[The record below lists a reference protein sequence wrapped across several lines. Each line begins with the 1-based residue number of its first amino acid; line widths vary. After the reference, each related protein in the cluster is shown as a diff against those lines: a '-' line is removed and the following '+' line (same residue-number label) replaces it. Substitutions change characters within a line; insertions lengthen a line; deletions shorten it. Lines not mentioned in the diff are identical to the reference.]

1 MKTIIILSLS
11 LLTACGG
18 SEETATETADTN
30 TNTNTNTTTTTTQT
44 TDTTHEPSPCKG
56 VLATATLSGLVLDT
70 NGDPFE
76 GASVNLCHDACR
88 VANTGADGVYLFENV
103 QNCPQSLD
111 VPNGGDTY
119 ATPITILDFGDNE
132 VREVTITMVEH
143 GGWMSTPT
151 SSAEIEIATG
161 LFVTVGVDDL
171 SLLFGDVDQLAGA
184 TVSEAHYLPVDV
196 PGEIIA
202 MYHLEPFDA
211 EAAPSM
217 PVKVA
222 NTFGL
227 KDGETVDVWTA
238 SYHKFEW
245 INGGTLT
252 ASGDWL
258 EGDAALEVISTTA
271 LIKPL
276 NK

>member
-11 LLTACGG
+11 LLTSCGG
-18 SEETATETADTN
+18 PEETATETATTDTN
-30 TNTNTNTTTTTTQT
+30 GTTTTTQT
-44 TDTTHEPSPCKG
+44 TETTHEPSPCEG

-70 NGDPFE
+70 NGDPVD
-76 GASVNLCHDACR
+76 GVSANLCHDICR

-103 QNCPQSLD
+103 QNCPQALD
-111 VPNGGDTY
+111 VPNGGDAY
-119 ATPITILDFGDNE
+119 ATPITILDFEDKE
-132 VREVTITMVEH
+132 VREITITMVEH

-151 SSAEIEIATG
+151 NSTEVEIATG

-171 SLLFGDVDQLAGA
+171 SLLFSDVDQLAGA
-184 TVSEAHYLPVDV
+184 AVSEAHYLPVDV

-211 EAAPSM
+211 EAVPSM
-217 PVKVA
+217 PVRVA

-227 KDGETVDVWTA
+227 KDGETVEVWTA

-245 INGGTLT
+245 VNGGTLT

-258 EGDAALEVISTTA
+258 EGDAALEVVSTTA

-276 NK
+276 KK

>member
-18 SEETATETADTN
+18 SDETPTETATTDTN
-30 TNTNTNTTTTTTQT
+30 STTTATTTQT
-44 TDTTHEPSPCKG
+44 TETTHEPSPCEG
-56 VLATATLSGLVLDT
+56 VPQTATLSGLVLDI
-70 NGDPFE
+70 NGDPFD

-88 VANTGADGVYLFENV
+88 VANTGTDGAYLFENV

-111 VPNGGDTY
+111 VPNGGDAY
-119 ATPITILDFGDNE
+119 ATPITILDFGDKE
-132 VREVTITMVEH
+132 VREITITMVEH

-151 SSAEIEIATG
+151 TSAEIEIATG

-171 SLLFGDVDQLAGA
+171 DLLFGDVDQLAGA
-184 TVSEAHYLPVDV
+184 NVSEAHYLPVDV

-211 EAAPSM
+211 EAVPSM

-227 KDGETVDVWTA
+227 KDGEAVEVWTA

-245 INGGTLT
+245 VNGGTLT

-271 LIKPL
+271 LVKPF